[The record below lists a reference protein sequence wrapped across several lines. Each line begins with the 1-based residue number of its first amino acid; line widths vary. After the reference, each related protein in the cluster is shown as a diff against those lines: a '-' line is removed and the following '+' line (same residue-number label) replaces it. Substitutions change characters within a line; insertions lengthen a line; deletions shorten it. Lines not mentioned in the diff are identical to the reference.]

1 MKVGEEVEND
11 NLKKRGRPKGSKNGF
26 TKAEVEKMQRKIDD
40 LEKQY
45 NSYDEVVS
53 NFVDGFILEMTKNI
67 KTISLETLQIWFSN
81 PDQYMT
87 EINDLLTY
95 YYIIDGDISQ
105 MYDLIFALPELNYT
119 LKCYGDKSTYSQD
132 IVKIRSILENV
143 INHKQLT
150 RQLLVQLAH
159 DGTALGTW
167 LGDKK
172 NPYFNVFNNLQY
184 VYPYG
189 VYKGKMVGVYD
200 LSYLDILSEE
210 QRKAEYAN
218 LSPFVTKRKYDKWK
232 NCKDYDKQKE
242 LQLIVLPPE
251 TSLIARNR
259 TLSSNQRLGLP
270 QGTQAMNDLL
280 HKQKMKDLERS
291 MADKII
297 RAIAV
302 VKMRDKDDNDNK
314 VKESIQKKVFNS
326 VKRALEKN
334 TSSST
339 GLTCIGLPS
348 FASFE
353 YPEFKNIDDILSPDK
368 YESVNNDI
376 TSGTS
381 ISSVLTNGT
390 GGNYASANL
399 NLEMLYRKIDAMLEQ
414 IEEIYNQLITI
425 VLGKSK
431 GKKYRFEYIKGVP
444 LSKKDKISNLKS
456 LADKGYSIKPLLDNL
471 GIDFEEYISQ
481 SMYEIEDLKL
491 REKIIPPLNTNNISS
506 KDNIGGRPTDD
517 SNENNSTVT
526 TKTNDGNSNPKP
538 STT

>member
-1 MKVGEEVEND
+1 MNEINI
-11 NLKKRGRPKGSKNGF
+11 KKRGRPKGSKNGF
-26 TKAEVEKMQRKIDD
+26 TKAEVEKMQKKIDD

-45 NSYDEVVS
+45 NSYDEVIS
-53 NFVDGFILEMTKNI
+53 NFVDGFVLEMTQNI
-67 KTISLETLQIWFSN
+67 KTISLETLQKWFSN
-81 PDQYMT
+81 PDEYMT

-95 YYIIDGDISQ
+95 YYIIDGNISQ
-105 MYDLIFALPELNYT
+105 MYDLVFALPELNYT
-119 LKCYGDKSTYSQD
+119 IKCYGDKSTYKEDVS
-132 IVKIRSILENV
+132 KIRNVLEN
-143 INHKQLT
+143 IIHHKQLT
-150 RQLLVQLAH
+150 RQLLIQLSH
-159 DGTALGTW
+159 DGTVIGTW
-167 LGDKK
+167 LGNKQE
-172 NPYFNVFNNLQY
+172 PYFNVFNNLEY

-189 VYKGKMVGVYD
+189 VYKGKMVAVYD
-200 LSYLDILSEE
+200 LSYLDTLNEE
-210 QRKAEYAN
+210 QRKAEYEN
-218 LSPFVTKRKYDKWK
+218 LSPFITKRIYDKWK
-232 NCKDYDKQKE
+232 NCKDYEKQKS
-242 LQLIVLPPE
+242 LQLIVLPLE
-251 TSLIARNR
+251 TSLVARNR

-270 QGTQAMNDLL
+270 QGTQAMNDLM
-280 HKQKMKDLERS
+280 HKQKMKELERS

-302 VKMRDKDDNDNK
+302 VKMRDKDDNDMK
-314 VKESIQKKVFNS
+314 VKESTQKKVFNS

-381 ISSVLTNGT
+381 ISSVLSNGT

-399 NLEMLYRKIDAMLEQ
+399 NLEMLYRKIDTMIEQ

-425 VLGKSK
+425 ILGKSK
-431 GKKYRFEYIKGVP
+431 GKRYRFEYIKGVP
-444 LSKKDKISNLKS
+444 LSKKDKVSNLKS
-456 LADKGYSIKPLLDNL
+456 LADKGYSIKPLLDTL

-481 SMYEIEDLKL
+481 SIYEIEDLKL
-491 REKIIPPLNTNNISS
+491 REKIIPPLNTNNISA
-506 KDNIGGRPTDD
+506 KDNISGRPTDE
-517 SNENNSTVT
+517 SNEINSTVT
-526 TKTNDGNSNPKP
+526 TKSNDGNNSPKP

>member
-1 MKVGEEVEND
+1 MVENEK
-11 NLKKRGRPKGSKNGF
+11 LKKRGRPKGSKNGF
-26 TKAEVEKMQRKIDD
+26 TKAEVEKLQNKIND

-45 NSYDEVVS
+45 NSYDEVIS
-53 NFVDGFILEMTKNI
+53 NFVDGFVLEMTQNI
-67 KTISLETLQIWFSN
+67 KTISLETLQRWFSN

-95 YYIIDGDISQ
+95 YYIIDGNISQ

-119 LKCYGDKSTYSQD
+119 IKCYGDKSTYSQD
-132 IVKIRSILENV
+132 VAKIRSVLENT
-143 INHKQLT
+143 IKHKQLT

-159 DGTALGTW
+159 DGTVLGTW
-167 LGDKK
+167 LGDKQ

-184 VYPYG
+184 IYPYG

-200 LSYLDILSEE
+200 LSYLDTLTDE
-210 QRKAEYAN
+210 QRKAEYTN
-218 LSPFVTKRKYDKWK
+218 LSPFVTKRKYEKWK

-259 TLSSNQRLGLP
+259 TLSSSQRLGLP

-314 VKESIQKKVFNS
+314 VKESIQKRVFNS
-326 VKRALEKN
+326 VKKALEKN

-368 YESVNNDI
+368 YESVNSDI
-376 TSGTS
+376 TSGTT

-399 NLEMLYRKIDAMLEQ
+399 NLEMLYRKIDAMVEQ

-444 LSKKDKISNLKS
+444 LSKKDKVSNLKS

-471 GIDFEEYISQ
+471 GIDFEEYIAQ
-481 SMYEIEDLKL
+481 SIYEIEDLKL

-506 KDNIGGRPTDD
+506 SDNVGGRPTDD
-517 SNENNSTVT
+517 SNENNNTVT
-526 TKTNDGNSNPKP
+526 TKTNDGNNNPKP